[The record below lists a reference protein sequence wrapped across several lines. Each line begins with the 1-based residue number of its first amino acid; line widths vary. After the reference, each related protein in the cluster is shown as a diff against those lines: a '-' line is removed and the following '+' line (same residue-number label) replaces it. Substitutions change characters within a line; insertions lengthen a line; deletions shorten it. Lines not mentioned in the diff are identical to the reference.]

1 MTQDPRIDRLEGV
14 LERIIADQAEY
25 RQDMRE
31 MRAEF
36 HRENQQMR
44 TEFQAETQQMRTE
57 FQAETQQMRTESR
70 QETQEIRVEI
80 RSRFNTL
87 LIVNIALWVA
97 TIGTFVGFFLTG
109 V

>member
-1 MTQDPRIDRLEGV
+1 MTQDPRIDRMEGV

-36 HRENQQMR
+36 HRENQQLR
-44 TEFQAETQQMRTE
+44 AEFQQMRTE
-57 FQAETQQMRTESR
+57 FQAETQQMRNESR
-70 QETQEIRVEI
+70 QEIQEIRVEI

-87 LIVNIALWVA
+87 LIVNVALWVA
-97 TIGTFVGFFLTG
+97 TIGTFVGFFLNG
-109 V
+109 L

>member
-1 MTQDPRIDRLEGV
+1 MTQDPRIDRMEGV

-36 HRENQQMR
+36 YR
-44 TEFQAETQQMRTE
+44 ETQQMRTE
-57 FQAETQQMRTESR
+57 FQAETQQMRAEFR
-70 QETQEIRVEI
+70 QEVQEIRIEI

-87 LIVNIALWVA
+87 LIVNVALWVA
-97 TIGTFVGFFLTG
+97 TIGTFVGFFLNG

>member
-36 HRENQQMR
+36 HREN
-44 TEFQAETQQMRTE
+44 QQMRTE

>member
-57 FQAETQQMRTESR
+57 SR
-70 QETQEIRVEI
+70 QETQEIRIEI

-97 TIGTFVGFFLTG
+97 TIGTFVGFFLKG

>member
-1 MTQDPRIDRLEGV
+1 MTQDPRIDRMEGV

-31 MRAEF
+31 IRAEF

-44 TEFQAETQQMRTE
+44 TEFQAETKQMRS
-57 FQAETQQMRTESR
+57 ESR
-70 QETQEIRVEI
+70 QEIQEIRIEI

-97 TIGTFVGFFLTG
+97 TIGTFVGFFLNG
-109 V
+109 A

>member
-1 MTQDPRIDRLEGV
+1 MTQDPRIDRMEGV

-36 HRENQQMR
+36 HRE
-44 TEFQAETQQMRTE
+44 TQQMRTE
-57 FQAETQQMRTESR
+57 FQAETQQMRAEFR
-70 QETQEIRVEI
+70 QEVQEIRIEI

-87 LIVNIALWVA
+87 LIVNVALWVA
-97 TIGTFVGFFLTG
+97 TIGTFVGFFLNG

>member
-1 MTQDPRIDRLEGV
+1 MTQDPRIDRMEGV

-44 TEFQAETQQMRTE
+44 AEFQSETQQMRND
-57 FQAETQQMRTESR
+57 SR
-70 QETQEIRVEI
+70 QEAQEIRSEI

-87 LIVNIALWVA
+87 LIINIALWVT
-97 TIGTFVGFFLTG
+97 TIGTLVGFFLNG
-109 V
+109 S